1 MDAAVDA
8 DKTALLTVAQMRE
21 ADERTI
27 AAGTPGT
34 TLMQHAGD
42 AVAQAIARRWPPR
55 PLTVLCGPG
64 NNGGDG
70 FVAARLLA
78 EQGWPVTVALLGD
91 REALRGDARF
101 HAHQWGGPLVALSP
115 DAVRHARLIVDA
127 LFGAGLSR
135 PLPDIAAR
143 TLAAARAR
151 GVPMVAVDVPSG
163 VDGDTG
169 ASLGAVGADLTVT
182 FFRKKPGHLLLP
194 GRTLCGEIE
203 VADIGIAASALAA
216 LQPQAHENAPACWLP
231 GLPALGHDT
240 HKYQRGHALVRGG
253 YPMTG
258 AARLAALG
266 AARAGAGLTTVAVPA
281 ESLAIYA
288 SHLLSVMV
296 QPLAQPA
303 DLSALLEDGRHTAL
317 LAGPGLPDD
326 PITRDTV
333 LTLLGTGKPCVL
345 DAGALTAF
353 RYDPETLFRAIEGP
367 CVLTPHEGEF
377 QRLFGLDDADKLSR
391 ARRAA
396 ARSGAVLVLKG
407 ADTVIAAPS
416 GLAIINANATSTLAT
431 AGSGDVLAGLVTG
444 LLAQGMPAFQAAAAA
459 TWLHGD
465 AATQFGPGLIADDL
479 PGLVPGALSR
489 LAQHGQAPQA
499 ESA

>member
-34 TLMQHAGD
+34 TLMQAAGE
-42 AVAQAIARRWPPR
+42 AVAQAIARRWSPR

-78 EQGWPVTVALLGD
+78 EHGWPVVVALLGE
-91 REALRGDARF
+91 REALRGDALF
-101 HAHQWGGPLVALSP
+101 HAHLWGGPLVALSP
-115 DAVRHARLIVDA
+115 EAVRHAQLVVDA

-135 PLPDIAAR
+135 PLADAAAQ

-151 GVPMVAVDVPSG
+151 GVPLVAVDVPSG

-194 GRTLCGEIE
+194 GRALCGDIE
-203 VADIGIAASALAA
+203 VADIGISASALAA
-216 LQPQAHENAPACWLP
+216 CQPQTHENAPSCWLA
-231 GLPALGHDT
+231 GLPALRHDT
-240 HKYQRGHALVRGG
+240 HKYQRGHALIRGG

-266 AARAGAGLTTVAVPA
+266 AARAGAGLTTVAAPA

-296 QPLAQPA
+296 QPLAHPA
-303 DLSALLEDGRHTAL
+303 DLSDVLEDGRHTAL

-326 PITRDTV
+326 PVTRDTV
-333 LTLLGTGKPCVL
+333 LALLGTGKPCVL

-353 RYDPETLFRAIEGP
+353 RYEPDTLFRAIEGP

-377 QRLFGLDDADKLSR
+377 QRLFGVDGSDKLSR
-391 ARRAA
+391 ARHAA
-396 ARSGAVLVLKG
+396 ARSGAVVLLKG

-416 GLAIINANATSTLAT
+416 GRAIINVNAPPTLAT
-431 AGSGDVLAGLVTG
+431 AGSGDVLAGLITG

-459 TWLHGD
+459 AWLHGD
-465 AATQFGPGLIADDL
+465 AAAHFGPGLIADDL
-479 PGLVPGALSR
+479 PGLVPGALAR
-489 LAQHGQAPQA
+489 LMRQGQEPGT
-499 ESA
+499 ETS